1 MTASKQTPTLPLGD
15 DDPAHLL
22 GTAPP
27 PIEDVNKDKHPGI
40 TMELERIGALY
51 DQIPGMLADAKL
63 SKSQDDLLV
72 LENQLGKLGSLTIHV
87 LRTVTALRVARE
99 KKGQKS

>member
-1 MTASKQTPTLPLGD
+1 MIKQRPLPLGD

-22 GTAPP
+22 GAAPP

-40 TMELERIGALY
+40 TIELERIGAMYNELVSL
-51 DQIPGMLADAKL
+51 LADAKL
-63 SKSQDDLLV
+63 SKSQDDLLA
-72 LENQLGKLGSLTIHV
+72 LEKHLGKIGSLTIHA

-99 KKGQKS
+99 KGAKK

>member
-1 MTASKQTPTLPLGD
+1 MSNETAKLPLGD

-22 GTAPP
+22 GSHHPV
-27 PIEDVNKDKHPGI
+27 IEDSNKDKHPGI

-51 DQIPGMLADAKL
+51 DQLPGMLADAKL
-63 SKSQDDLLV
+63 SKAQDDLLA
-72 LENQLGKLGSLTIHV
+72 LEKQLGKMGSLTIHA

-99 KKGQKS
+99 KKISK

>member
-1 MTASKQTPTLPLGD
+1 MTANKQTPTLPLGD

-51 DQIPGMLADAKL
+51 NELVSVLADAKL
-63 SKSQDDLLV
+63 SKSQEDLLA
-72 LENQLGKLGSLTIHV
+72 LEKQLGKIGSLAIHA
-87 LRTVTALRVARE
+87 LRTVTALRAKSGG
-99 KKGQKS
+99 KK

>member
-1 MTASKQTPTLPLGD
+1 MTANKQTPTLPLGD

-51 DQIPGMLADAKL
+51 NELVSVLADAKL
-63 SKSQDDLLV
+63 SKSQDDLLA
-72 LENQLGKLGSLTIHV
+72 LEKQLGKMGSLTLHA

-99 KKGQKS
+99 KGGKK

>member
-1 MTASKQTPTLPLGD
+1 MTANKQTPTLPLGD

-51 DQIPGMLADAKL
+51 NELVSVLADAKL
-63 SKSQDDLLV
+63 SKLQEDLLA
-72 LENQLGKLGSLTIHV
+72 LEKQLGKIGSLAIHA
-87 LRTVTALRVARE
+87 LRIVTALRAKSGG
-99 KKGQKS
+99 KK